1 MGSLVGAAGPVWL
14 FARPC
19 LVRRLL
25 ASGWQDKVTRWLAAE
40 PRVVPDLVLTVGQSL
55 VLAQMAAELG
65 FLDLVLACW
74 WVGPAPDMGGSCS

>member
-14 FARPC
+14 SARPC

-55 VLAQMAAELG
+55 VLAQIDGCGTRVPGASVGL
-65 FLDLVLACW
+65 LV
-74 WVGPAPDMGGSCS
+74 DGSCF